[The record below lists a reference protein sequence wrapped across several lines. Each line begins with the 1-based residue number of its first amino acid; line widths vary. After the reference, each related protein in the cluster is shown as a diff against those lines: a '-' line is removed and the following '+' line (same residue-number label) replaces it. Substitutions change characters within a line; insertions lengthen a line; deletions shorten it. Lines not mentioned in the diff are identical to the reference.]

1 MVFFAAKVSATYFA
15 SVDDRATVACLLE
28 HQLTGPPLSMKMNL
42 DVDFLVAWSPS
53 RSELE

>member
-28 HQLTGPPLSMKMNL
+28 HQLTGPLLSMKMNL